1 MLGHENRSDTSFA
14 IRIGECELFTS
25 LIQDI
30 RYALRQLRKN
40 PGFASV
46 AVVTL
51 ALGIGAN
58 TAIFSI
64 VDAAVLHPLPFPN
77 ANRIMTLWWTNTH
90 TGGMTGLAAV
100 TDPDSVEWRKQSSC
114 LEEIA
119 FYRGETSNLTGVN
132 DPVRLVA
139 AEVSADLFPLLQ
151 TKAFLG
157 RTFLHEEESA
167 SRNHVVL
174 LSHKL
179 WQSRFAAD
187 PAVLGKQ
194 IKLGG
199 EFFAVV
205 GVMPSG
211 FDFPNETEFW
221 TPLTVTNDGSNATLK
236 VLARIRKGVS
246 LERAQAEAVL
256 IANRLAER
264 RHGSP
269 DWQGITSLIP
279 LEQAMG
285 SESRVPMFTLLG
297 AVGLLLLI
305 GCTNVANLMLARA
318 ATRQQEIEIRS
329 ALGATRL
336 RIIRQLLS
344 ESVVLACLGGMLGLL
359 LALGTRPVLA
369 SSVSAIPRSLA
380 SPGAV
385 ARIANAGIDRS
396 VLLFTLG
403 VSLLTGILFGL
414 APVARATRRR
424 NGALKAGSQH
434 STGSLEKGRL
444 RDVLVVTEIA
454 LAFVL
459 LSGAGL
465 LVRSFFKLAETNPGF
480 EPRHVMSMNLELP
493 ESRYQTPEQMV
504 TFEQQAMERLQS
516 LPGVTAAGSV
526 FGLPLG
532 GVLVRGDFSIENQ
545 ASPPSDATAAK
556 MLVGGNYFRA
566 IGMRIVAG
574 RPFNSHDSQTALP
587 VVIVSE
593 TLARRFW
600 PNQDPIGRRLK
611 LGFSHDPWCT
621 VVGVV
626 GDVRQFN
633 LEDES
638 ALALYIPYAQ
648 APSPFLMQTLAVVLR
663 TSADDPFNTATA
675 ARKAIATVDPD
686 LPLFDVASMEQL
698 VYRSL
703 SEPRFNTFLLGL
715 FAALAL
721 ALAAVGTHGVISFVV
736 LARTKEIGVRIA
748 LGAGKRDVIRQ
759 VLGRVLLLASVG
771 LASGL
776 LCAALVSRFL
786 ENQLYHVET
795 TDTAT
800 YGAAFLLMFMVSLLA
815 GYIPARRAAKVDPV
829 VALRYE

>member
-1 MLGHENRSDTSFA
+1 V
-14 IRIGECELFTS
+14 FTS
-25 LIQDI
+25 LIQDV

-40 PGFASV
+40 PGFAFV
-46 AVVTL
+46 AVITL
-51 ALGIGAN
+51 ALGVGAN

-64 VDAAVLHPLPFPN
+64 VDAVVLHPLPFPN
-77 ANRIMTLWWTNTH
+77 ANGIMTLWWTDTH

-100 TDPDSVEWRKQSSC
+100 TDPDSVEWRKQTSC

-132 DPVRLVA
+132 DPVRLVG

-151 TKAFLG
+151 TKALLG

-167 SRNHVVL
+167 NRNHAVL

-179 WQSRFAAD
+179 WQSRFASD
-187 PAVLGKQ
+187 PAIVGKQ

-199 EFFAVV
+199 AFFTVV
-205 GVMPSG
+205 GVMSSG

-221 TPLTVTNDGSNATLK
+221 TPLTVTNDASNATLK
-236 VLARIRKGVS
+236 VLARIRKGIPF
-246 LERAQAEAVL
+246 ERAQAEAVL

-264 RHGSP
+264 RHRDP
-269 DWQGITSLIP
+269 DWQAITSLIP
-279 LEQAMG
+279 LEQAVG
-285 SESRVPMFTLLG
+285 SESRVPMLTLLG

-305 GCTNVANLMLARA
+305 GCTNVANLLLARA
-318 ATRQQEIEIRS
+318 ASRQQEIEIRS

-344 ESVVLACLGGMLGLL
+344 ESVVLASLGGILGLL
-359 LALGTRPVLA
+359 LAFAARPVLA

-380 SPGAV
+380 SASAV
-385 ARIANAGIDRS
+385 ARMANAGVDRS

-403 VSLLTGILFGL
+403 ISLLTGILFGL
-414 APVARATRRR
+414 APVVRATARR
-424 NGALKAGSQH
+424 NVALKAGSQH
-434 STGSLEKGRL
+434 STGSPEKGRL
-444 RDVLVVTEIA
+444 RDVLVVIEIA

-459 LSGAGL
+459 LCGAGL
-465 LVRSFFKLAETNPGF
+465 LARSFFKLAETNPGF
-480 EPRHVMSMNLELP
+480 EPRHVLSMNLELP
-493 ESRYQTPEQMV
+493 QSRYRTPEQMIA
-504 TFEQQAMERLQS
+504 FEQGVMERLQS
-516 LPGVTAAGSV
+516 LPGVKAAGSV
-526 FGLPLG
+526 FGLPLSDM
-532 GVLVRGDFSIENQ
+532 LVRGDFTIENQ
-545 ASPPSDATAAK
+545 PAPPSDATAAK
-556 MLVGGNYFRA
+556 MLVGGNYFSA
-566 IGMRIVAG
+566 IGMPIVAG
-574 RPFNSHDSQTALP
+574 RPFNFHDSETAPP

-593 TLARRFW
+593 TLAHRFW
-600 PNQDPIGRRLK
+600 PNENPIGRRLK

-648 APSPFLMQTLAVVLR
+648 APSPFLMQTLTVVLR

-703 SEPRFNTFLLGL
+703 SEPRFSTFLLGL
-715 FAALAL
+715 FAVLAL
-721 ALAAVGTHGVISFVV
+721 ALAAVGTYGVISFIVV
-736 LARTKEIGVRIA
+736 ARTKEIGVRIA
-748 LGAGKRDVIRQ
+748 LGASKRDVIGQ
-759 VLGRVLLLASVG
+759 VLGRVLLLASLG

-776 LCAALVSRFL
+776 LCAAMVSRFL
-786 ENQLYHVET
+786 ATQLYHVET

-800 YGAAFLLMFMVSLLA
+800 YTAVFLLMFVVALWA
-815 GYIPARRAAKVDPV
+815 GYIPARRAARVDPV

>member
-1 MLGHENRSDTSFA
+1 V
-14 IRIGECELFTS
+14 FTG
-25 LIQDI
+25 LIQDV
-30 RYALRQLRKN
+30 RYALRQLRRN

-58 TAIFSI
+58 TSIFSI

-77 ANRIMTLWWTNTH
+77 ASGIMTLRWTDTH
-90 TGGMTGLAAV
+90 SGAMTGLAAV

-132 DPVRLVA
+132 DPVRLVG
-139 AEVSADLFPLLQ
+139 AEVSADLFPLLR

-157 RTFLHEEESA
+157 RTFLREEESA
-167 SRNHVVL
+167 NRNHVVL

-187 PAVLGKQ
+187 RAAVGKQ

-221 TPLTVTNDGSNATLK
+221 TPLTVTNDGSNASLK
-236 VLARIRKGVS
+236 FLARIRKGIS
-246 LERAQAEAVL
+246 LQSAQAEAVL
-256 IANRLAER
+256 IAKRLAER
-264 RHGSP
+264 RHTNP
-269 DWQGITSLIP
+269 DWQGTTSLIP
-279 LEQAMG
+279 LEQAVG

-305 GCTNVANLMLARA
+305 GCTNVANLLLARA
-318 ATRQQEIEIRS
+318 ASRQQEIEIRS
-329 ALGATRL
+329 ALGATRI

-344 ESVVLACLGGMLGLL
+344 ESVVLACLGGILGLL
-359 LALGTRPVLA
+359 FAFAARPILA

-380 SPGAV
+380 SPSAV
-385 ARIANAGIDRS
+385 ASIANAGIDRS

-414 APVARATRRR
+414 APVIRATGRR

-434 STGSLEKGRL
+434 SSGSVEKGRL

-465 LVRSFFKLAETNPGF
+465 LVRSFFKLAETKPGF
-480 EPRHVMSMNLELP
+480 EPRHVLSMNLELP
-493 ESRYQTPEQMV
+493 ESRYQTSEQMIA
-504 TFEQQAMERLQS
+504 FEQQAMARLQS

-532 GVLVRGDFSIENQ
+532 DVLVRGDFTIENQ
-545 ASPPSDATAAK
+545 PAPPSDATAAK
-556 MLVGGNYFRA
+556 MLVGGNYFSA
-566 IGMRIVAG
+566 IGMPMVAG
-574 RPFNSHDSQTALP
+574 RPFNSHDSQTAPP
-587 VVIVSE
+587 VVIVSQ

-648 APSPFLMQTLAVVLR
+648 APSPFLMQTLAVVVR
-663 TSADDPFNTATA
+663 TSADDPFNMATA
-675 ARKAIATVDPD
+675 ARKAIAAVDPD

-715 FAALAL
+715 FAVLAL
-721 ALAAVGTHGVISFVV
+721 ALAAVGTYGVISFIVV
-736 LARTKEIGVRIA
+736 ARTKEIGVRIA
-748 LGAGKRDVIRQ
+748 LGASKRDVIRQ

-776 LCAALVSRFL
+776 LCAAMVSRFL
-786 ENQLYHVET
+786 ANQLYHVQT

-800 YGAAFLLMFMVSLLA
+800 YSVVFLLIFVVALLA

>member
-1 MLGHENRSDTSFA
+1 L
-14 IRIGECELFTS
+14 LTS

-30 RYALRQLRKN
+30 RYALRQLRNN
-40 PGFASV
+40 PGFASI
-46 AVVTL
+46 AVITL

-77 ANRIMTLWWTNTH
+77 AQGIMTLWWTDKN

-119 FYRGETSNLTGVN
+119 FYRGQTSNLTGVN
-132 DPVRLVA
+132 DPVRLVG

-151 TKAFLG
+151 TKALLG
-157 RTFLHEEESA
+157 RTFLREEESA
-167 SRNHVVL
+167 SRNHVAL

-179 WQSRFAAD
+179 WQTRFAAD
-187 PAVLGKQ
+187 PAAVGKQ
-194 IKLGG
+194 IRLGG
-199 EFFAVV
+199 EFFTVV

-211 FDFPNETEFW
+211 LDFPNETEFW
-221 TPLTVTNDGSNATLK
+221 TPLTVTNDGSNASLK
-236 VLARIRKGVS
+236 LLARIRKGVS

-264 RHGSP
+264 SHRNP

-279 LEQAMG
+279 LEQAVG
-285 SESRVPMFTLLG
+285 SKSRVPMFTLLG

-305 GCTNVANLMLARA
+305 GCTNVANLLLARA
-318 ATRQQEIEIRS
+318 TSRQQEIEIRS
-329 ALGATRL
+329 ALGASHL

-344 ESVVLACLGGMLGLL
+344 ESVLLACLGGVLGLL
-359 LALGTRPVLA
+359 LAFAARPVLA
-369 SSVSAIPRSLA
+369 SSASAIPRGLA
-380 SPGAV
+380 SPSAV
-385 ARIANAGIDRS
+385 ARVASAGIDRS
-396 VLLFTLG
+396 VLLFTLS
-403 VSLLTGILFGL
+403 VSLLTGVLFGL
-414 APVARATRRR
+414 APVIRATKRR
-424 NGALKAGSQH
+424 NGPLKAGSQH

-465 LVRSFFKLAETNPGF
+465 LVRSFFRLASTNPGF
-480 EPRHVMSMNLELP
+480 EPRHVLSMNLELP
-493 ESRYQTPEQMV
+493 ESRYQTPERMIA
-504 TFEQQAMERLQS
+504 FERQAMERLQS
-516 LPGVTAAGSV
+516 LPGVAAAGSV

-532 GVLVRGDFSIENQ
+532 DVLVRGDFAIENRP
-545 ASPPSDATAAK
+545 APVPDVTAAK

-566 IGMRIVAG
+566 IGMPIVAG
-574 RPFNSHDSQTALP
+574 RPFDSHDSQTAPP

-633 LEDES
+633 LADES

-648 APSPFLMQTLAVVLR
+648 APSPFLMQTLAVVVR
-663 TSADDPFNTATA
+663 TSADDVFNTATA
-675 ARKAIATVDPD
+675 ARKAIATIDPD

-715 FAALAL
+715 FAVLAL
-721 ALAAVGTHGVISFVV
+721 ALAAVGTYGVISFIV

-748 LGAGKRDVIRQ
+748 LGASTRDVIGQ
-759 VLGRVLLLASVG
+759 VLGRVLLLTSLG
-771 LASGL
+771 LAWGL
-776 LCAALVSRFL
+776 PGAALVSRFL
-786 ENQLYHVET
+786 ENQLYHVGK

-800 YGAAFLLMFMVSLLA
+800 YAAVFLLMFIVTLLA

>member
-1 MLGHENRSDTSFA
+1 VL
-14 IRIGECELFTS
+14 TS

-46 AVVTL
+46 AVITL

-58 TAIFSI
+58 TAMFSV

-77 ANRIMTLWWTNTH
+77 ANGIMTLWWTDTH

-114 LEEIA
+114 LKDIA

-132 DPVRLVA
+132 DPVRLVG

-151 TKAFLG
+151 TRALLG
-157 RTFLHEEESA
+157 RTFLPEEESA

-174 LSHKL
+174 LSHKV
-179 WQSRFAAD
+179 WQSRFARD
-187 PAVLGKQ
+187 PAVVGKQ
-194 IKLGG
+194 IRLGG
-199 EFFAVV
+199 EFFTVV
-205 GVMPSG
+205 GVLPSG

-221 TPLTVTNDGSNATLK
+221 TPLAVTNDASNATLK
-236 VLARIRKGVS
+236 LLARIKKGVS

-256 IANRLAER
+256 IANRLAKR
-264 RHGSP
+264 RNPG
-269 DWQGITSLIP
+269 WQGVTSLIP
-279 LEQAMG
+279 LEQAVG

-305 GCTNVANLMLARA
+305 GCSNVANLLLARA
-318 ATRQQEIEIRS
+318 ASRQQEIEIRS

-344 ESVVLACLGGMLGLL
+344 ESVVLAFLGGILGLL
-359 LALGTRPVLA
+359 LALATHPVLA

-385 ARIANAGIDRS
+385 ARIANAGMDRS

-403 VSLLTGILFGL
+403 ISLLTGILFGL
-414 APVARATRRR
+414 APVVRGTRWR
-424 NGALKAGSQH
+424 NGGLKAGSQH

-480 EPRHVMSMNLELP
+480 EPRHVLSMNLELP
-493 ESRYQTPEQMV
+493 ESRYQTPEQMIA
-504 TFEQQAMERLQS
+504 FEQQAMERLQS
-516 LPGVTAAGSV
+516 LPGVMAAGSV

-532 GVLVRGDFSIENQ
+532 DILVRGDFSIENQ
-545 ASPPSDATAAK
+545 PVPPSGATAAK

-566 IGMRIVAG
+566 IGMPIVAG
-574 RPFNSHDSQTALP
+574 RPFNSHDSRTAVP
-587 VVIVSE
+587 VVIVSQ

-600 PNQDPIGRRLK
+600 PNQDPVGRRLK

-648 APSPFLMQTLAVVLR
+648 APSPFLMQTLAVVVR

-675 ARKAIATVDPD
+675 ARKAIATVDPE

-715 FAALAL
+715 FAVLAL
-721 ALAAVGTHGVISFVV
+721 ALAAVGTYGVISFIVV
-736 LARTKEIGVRIA
+736 ARTKEIGVRIA
-748 LGAGKRDVIRQ
+748 LGAGKRDVIRR
-759 VLGRVLLLASVG
+759 VLGRVVSLAAVG
-771 LASGL
+771 LAAGL
-776 LCAALVSRFL
+776 GCAALVSRFL

-795 TDTAT
+795 TDIAT
-800 YGAAFLLMFMVSLLA
+800 YGAVFLLMFGVALLA